1 MAYIDTNSTP
11 QQDVAAV
18 ITETGDNAKTAL
30 MWMAVIVVIV
40 LVIVYGSKK

>member
-1 MAYIDTNSTP
+1 MAFLESTP
-11 QQDVAAV
+11 QEDVQNV
-18 ITETGDNAKTAL
+18 ITDTGDNAKKAL